1 MPIGGYSKH
10 LSRKQKINKMN
21 IDTSDL
27 IICQFT
33 SLSGGKLGKGVN
45 DKNEIINLIF
55 RSCFYRMKTKL
66 KNGIYLYIQK
76 YDESD
81 NLTYEVVKIANETDE
96 PVINFKNKLLSYIKV
111 HDTKNESTGMIFAI
125 INNITDE
132 KQHQKDYVDNLDV
145 ETEDITNEKQH
156 QKDYVYN
163 LDDENCNPNRKNSD
177 DSPDYDVSK
186 NNTTFI
192 DEI

>member
-10 LSRKQKINKMN
+10 LARKQKINKMN
-21 IDTSDL
+21 IDTSNL

-66 KNGIYLYIQK
+66 KNGIYLYIQR

-111 HDTKNESTGMIFAI
+111 DDTKKESTAI
-125 INNITDE
+125 IFETTKNITD
-132 KQHQKDYVDNLDV
+132 
-145 ETEDITNEKQH
+145 EKQH

-163 LDDENCNPNRKNSD
+163 LDDDNCNPNRKQSNGIVNKFDTTNNSDTSNDSD
-177 DSPDYDVSK
+177 DSSEPDDSK
-186 NNTTFI
+186 DNTTFI